1 MPIHHLSPLFWDR
14 CQSVSGLH
22 EQSLDARLPLV
33 LLQTWC
39 GRSFRKKIHLGSC
52 CRLFVRIVTD
62 RAISVLSFVELRS
75 ELFLSVRI
83 RVSYKLFL
91 CHPLLLS
98 ERSVVSW
105 NFQLLGIFHSVCRC
119 LHLLSLWNHS
129 CLGCALLFS
138 VTDNERKK
146 QFFIPFCN
154 LECGRYILPIF
165 KVSYFLFRKAES
177 SVFKWILF

>member
-1 MPIHHLSPLFWDR
+1 MLQLLTAFFQFIVCSAELYSSGLFWQGIVRVTRLEQTIFMPIDHSSPLFRDR

-22 EQSLDARLPLV
+22 EQSLDAWRPLV

-52 CRLFVRIVTD
+52 RRLFVRIVTD

-83 RVSYKLFL
+83 RVSYKLFP

-98 ERSVVSW
+98 ERSVASW
-105 NFQLLGIFHSVCRC
+105 NFQLLGIF
-119 LHLLSLWNHS
+119 LS
-129 CLGCALLFS
+129 
-138 VTDNERKK
+138 
-146 QFFIPFCN
+146 FC
-154 LECGRYILPIF
+154 
-165 KVSYFLFRKAES
+165 V
-177 SVFKWILF
+177 